1 MKNNTDFARSLR
13 SELISP
19 SELFGALLDAQE
31 PAPRT
36 QPRIQPAS
44 TEFYSTV
51 GDALSA
57 VAPTGSTV
65 YAVGFD
71 NLDCFLRAGYR
82 ICDGDADVAIARGGE
97 REFAKART
105 VRCRKLVLAPTHAYA
120 AAACDAF
127 RTTDGAFGVMRHGD
141 KPDAAVFDPD
151 DIDRNLASIFG
162 ELVAL
167 DLCAFDLAFG
177 ARMRGDAP
185 DAKLCAEVGALVSAT
200 TAALKG
206 NEKNRKKAAVILTD
220 AGKKAARITERTPE
234 LLHASGAAQMSEAVR
249 MLYAAEERPLG
260 MRGETEMLLA
270 AVIVDFYIKNLGTD
284 TLAFPPD
291 NNRRLDSVCEYF
303 NTDIRRACVYMSA
316 VYPPLKMRLCE
327 YRRAEFRSEQTRLLV
342 DVKNRQAAARQVF
355 KRLYPDDGYG
365 LKTLVDKP
373 DLGLCLSLAPDVFAA
388 DSMLT
393 FLKQTGR
400 LDKYIV

>member
-1 MKNNTDFARSLR
+1 MKNNSDLTRADH

-19 SELFGALLDAQE
+19 AELFAGFDEQ
-31 PAPRT
+31 APPRENTRT
-36 QPRIQPAS
+36 QPQS
-44 TEFYSTV
+44 TEFFSSV
-51 GDALSA
+51 GDALTA
-57 VAPTGSTV
+57 CAPAGSTV
-65 YAVGFD
+65 FAVGFD

-82 ICDGDADVAIARGGE
+82 ISDCDADVAIAHGGE
-97 REFAKART
+97 REFAKARA
-105 VRCRKLVLAPTHAYA
+105 VRCRKLILVPTHAYA
-120 AAACDAF
+120 ATACDVY
-127 RTTDGAFGVMRHGD
+127 RTTDGAFGVMRRGD
-141 KPDAAVFDPD
+141 KPDAAVFDPA
-151 DIDRNLASIFG
+151 DIDRNLASVFG

-167 DLCAFDLAFG
+167 DLCAFDLVFG

-185 DAKLCAEVGALVSAT
+185 DSRLCAEVGALVSST

-206 NEKNRKKAAVILTD
+206 VEKDRPAAARILTE
-220 AGKKAARITERTPE
+220 AGKKSARIAERTPE

-270 AVIVDFYIKNLGTD
+270 AVVTDFYIKNLGSD

-291 NNRRLDSVCEYF
+291 NNKRIDSICEYF
-303 NTDIRRACVYMSA
+303 NTDLRRACVYMSA

-327 YRRAEFRSEQTRLLV
+327 YRRAEFRSEQTRLIV
-342 DVKNRQAAARQVF
+342 DVKNRQTAARQVF